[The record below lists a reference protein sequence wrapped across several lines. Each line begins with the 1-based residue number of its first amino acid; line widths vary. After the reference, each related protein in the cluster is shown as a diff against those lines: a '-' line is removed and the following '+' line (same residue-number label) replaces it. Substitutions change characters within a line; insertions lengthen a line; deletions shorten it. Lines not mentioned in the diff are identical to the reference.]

1 MLKRA
6 ILIVTLVTAGAI
18 PSFAQTSITFGS
30 PPIAEVEAVFVAKE
44 LGIFDKNGLKFE
56 ALPSTSNQAMVA
68 ALVSGSHQIAAIS
81 PTVLLQAIDSG
92 MDLVV
97 VGTCG
102 VTSARTA
109 KNIGLAV
116 RSGVEISKPEDLEG
130 KKIGAP
136 GTNGTIDVLFK
147 QWLKLKNIPETKVTF
162 IEVPIPNTADVLKGG
177 TIDAIIAG
185 QPSLARAV
193 SQSNGKVAF
202 HYMSELPENLPYTTF
217 VTTRDWAKANA
228 DAVKAFQT
236 SLAEGAAFVK
246 ANPDKTREI
255 LSNYTKLPVEVLSTF
270 ELPEC
275 KTVPIKEGLDFF
287 DKAMRDEGLLTS
299 DIDTAGLIVH

>member
-6 ILIVTLVTAGAI
+6 ILIA
-18 PSFAQTSITFGS
+18 SIVAASAAPALAETTIAFGS

-44 LGIFDKNGLKFE
+44 LGVFDKKSLNVE
-56 ALPSTSNQAMVA
+56 VLPSTSNQAMVA
-68 ALVSGSHQIAAIS
+68 GLVSGSHQIAAIS
-81 PTVLLQAIDSG
+81 PTVLLQAIDTG

-109 KNIGLAV
+109 KNMGLAV
-116 RSGVEISKPEDLEG
+116 RSGVDISKPEDLVG

-147 QWLKLKNIPETKVTF
+147 QWLKLKNIPEAKLTF

-185 QPSLARAV
+185 EPSLGRAV

-217 VTTRDWAKANA
+217 AATREWARSNP
-228 DAVKAFQT
+228 DAIKAFQA

-255 LSNYTKLPVEVLSTF
+255 LSKYTKLPVEVLNTF

-275 KTVPIKEGLDFF
+275 KTVPTKQGLDFF
-287 DKAMRDEGLLTS
+287 DKAMRDDGLLTGN
-299 DIDTAGLIVH
+299 IDTAGLIVP